1 MGPSPK
7 SPGLPAPFFFSLLSY
22 LGINNSLP
30 MGLMEDDVKDF
41 FKRIVWSVS
50 LGFLWLTLTL
60 GIGAYNQL
68 MVQDPTLTIGNII
81 FYIWTAG
88 TLAALIY
95 INVRIWKKKFPH
107 G

>member
-1 MGPSPK
+1 MDLMG
-7 SPGLPAPFFFSLLSY
+7 
-22 LGINNSLP
+22 NN
-30 MGLMEDDVKDF
+30 VKDF

-68 MVQDPTLTIGNII
+68 LVPEHAITIGNII
-81 FYIWTAG
+81 FYIWSAVS
-88 TLAALIY
+88 LAALIY
-95 INVRIWKKKFPH
+95 INIRIWKKKFPH